1 MGWWTKAEAGL
12 TPAVL
17 IVGAALLAGCAGSL
31 ASGSNPLIG
40 RWLVESPGAAF
51 NLGIAEFRSGR
62 MSGLGLDQ
70 EVEYIV
76 EGDRVRVIPVGFGP
90 QLEATIVDRDTAR
103 LGSPL
108 TGSILTLRRR

>member
-1 MGWWTKAEAGL
+1 VASLAG
-12 TPAVL
+12 AV
-17 IVGAALLAGCAGSL
+17 LAGCASVG
-31 ASGSNPLIG
+31 AGSNPLIG

-51 NLGIAEFRSGR
+51 NLGVAEFRAGS
-62 MSGLGLDQ
+62 MSGFGLDQ

-76 EGDRVRVIPVGFGP
+76 EGDRVRVIPIGFGP

-108 TGSILTLRRR
+108 TGAIVTLRRRG